1 MTTQTDK
8 PKSKSISPWF
18 YVPSLYF
25 AEGMP
30 YMIINAVSVVFYKN
44 LGISNPQIAFWT
56 SIINLPW
63 VVKMFWGPAVDI
75 YSTKRRWLLTMQFA
89 MCLCL
94 AVLAFSFQLPN
105 SFFTISFSFG
115 PFLGLGPLAFS
126 FQTSTFFSVS
136 LAILFIGAFISAT
149 YDIATD
155 GFYMLALS
163 EEKQAFFVGIRTLC
177 YRLAII
183 FSTGFLVYFAG
194 NLEKNNGNIPLSWSI
209 TLGLA
214 SVIFAILFVFHLF
227 TLPQPEVKN
236 SRESETTR
244 NEIPFVSV
252 IRSYFAQRGIFAIL
266 AFILLYRLGEAM
278 LVKIATLFLLDE
290 TTAGGLGLSTEQYGL
305 VYGTFGVISLI
316 SGGILGGLVIAKY
329 GLKKCLLPMAL
340 ALNLPDLFYVYMAYN
355 KPPLEL
361 VYPLVSLEQFG
372 YGLGFT
378 AFTVYLMHI
387 CKGEYKTSHFA
398 ISTGLM
404 ALGLMLPGA
413 ISGQIQQSIGYPT
426 FFIYVFLLTIP
437 GMATIFFIPLDEE
450 RSQAG

>member
-1 MTTQTDK
+1 MTIQTDK

-44 LGISNPQIAFWT
+44 LGIDNAQIAFWT

-94 AVLAFSFQLPN
+94 AALAFSFQLP
-105 SFFTISFSFG
+105 
-115 PFLGLGPLAFS
+115 
-126 FQTSTFFSVS
+126 TSTFFSIS
-136 LAILFIGAFISAT
+136 LVILLVGAFISAT

-194 NLEKNNGNIPLSWSI
+194 NLEKSTQNIPLSWSI

-236 SRESETTR
+236 KRESETTR
-244 NEIPFVSV
+244 NEIPFVTV
-252 IRSYFAQRGIFAIL
+252 IRSYFAQRGIAAIL

-290 TTAGGLGLSTEQYGL
+290 TSKGGLALSTEQYGL

-316 SGGILGGLVIAKY
+316 SGGILGGLVISKY

-387 CKGEYKTSHFA
+387 CKGKYKTSHFA

-413 ISGQIQQSIGYPT
+413 ISGTIQEAIGYPM
-426 FFIYVFLLTIP
+426 FFILVFLLTIP
-437 GMATIFFIPLDEE
+437 GMATIFFIPLNEE
-450 RSQAG
+450 KSQAS